1 MTGAHTGS
9 PAFAGTTVDVCRH
22 NSAISPHVLREV
34 CHQRAPPS
42 IRGHGECRAPD
53 APAAS
58 CAHGVASMHTSIHS
72 ESPEITRHS
81 PRNGLRLIPALSPV
95 IGFFATV
102 ASRVA
107 STDLTP
113 ASGCQ
118 DHTSSPS
125 ALASPVKRA
134 VASTAA
140 RPASV
145 TFAKRPSEWDGMAVN
160 VFLIFRIVKRN
171 ILRDRR
177 TRRITL
183 NPLGKLVFAHSG
195 FSDQNFCAERP
206 IHSRINPSGKSV
218 DDSDVPRLS
227 PCRPAERP
235 DPTPGVRDQRR
246 ISNGYERREPLNS
259 EWSAT
264 SASVRIP
271 DSSRTP
277 HKGPKSAQSRSL
289 PRLEKRR
296 SGHFQPELSAT
307 RSQ

>member
-1 MTGAHTGS
+1 MPDARCTRSLVCAWGSKYAHEYSQRVTGNH
-9 PAFAGTTVDVCRH
+9 PAFPAQWFTAYTRALPGDR
-22 NSAISPHVLREV
+22 LF
-34 CHQRAPPS
+34 CHRRQQ
-42 IRGHGECRAPD
+42 
-53 APAAS
+53 S
-58 CAHGVASMHTSIHS
+58 CLH
-72 ESPEITRHS
+72 
-81 PRNGLRLIPALSPV
+81 RLD
-95 IGFFATV
+95 T
-102 ASRVA
+102 
-107 STDLTP
+107 